1 MRRPLIAAATA
12 AAAALVLSAC
22 GSSEP
27 AQTDPDRKAE
37 PINLTGANGSKV
49 TLDGPATKVVG
60 TEWNVVESLV
70 TLGVA
75 PTGVADVKG
84 YKAWDT
90 AAPLTNS
97 PQDIGTRGE
106 PSMDSIAA
114 LAPDLI
120 VATTDLS
127 ASAVKQMKKI
137 APVLQVKSADADD
150 QVGTM
155 FDTLDTLAKATGK
168 EDEARAA
175 KKAYETKLAEGKK
188 ALKDA
193 GADGASIATADG
205 YAASNQ
211 VSVRAFTDGSLLGAV
226 NEELGLKNA
235 WKVKGDKDYGL
246 ATTDVEGLTGLGKD
260 VRFTYIGNK
269 KAGGSDVF
277 TKDLADNK
285 VWTSLPFVKSG
296 DVHRLPDGTWLFG
309 GPKSMEQYIDGVVA
323 ALTKK

>member
-1 MRRPLIAAATA
+1 MRRPLILTATA
-12 AAAALVLSAC
+12 AAAALALSAC
-22 GSSEP
+22 GTSEP
-27 AQTDPDRKAE
+27 AKTGADAKSE
-37 PINLTGANGSKV
+37 KITLTGANGSKV
-49 TLDGPATKVVG
+49 TLDHPAAKVVG

-70 TLGVA
+70 TLGVDPA
-75 PTGVADVKG
+75 GVADVKG

-97 PQDIGTRGE
+97 PKDVGTRGE
-106 PSMDSIAA
+106 PSMDSIAG

-120 VATTDLS
+120 VATSDLS

-137 APVLQVKSADADD
+137 APVLQVKAADSGD
-150 QVGTM
+150 QVGQM
-155 FDTLDTLAKATGK
+155 FDTLDVLAKATGK
-168 EDEARAA
+168 EDEAKAA
-175 KKAYETKLAEGKK
+175 KKAYEAKLAEGKE

-193 GADGASIATADG
+193 GADGTQVATADG

-226 NEELGLKNA
+226 NEDLGLKNA

-246 ATTDVEGLTGLGKD
+246 ATTDVEGLTKLGKD
-260 VRFTYIGNK
+260 VQFTYIGNK

-285 VWTSLPFVKSG
+285 VWTSLPFVKAG